1 MDAAAARIA
10 NGPLAPHGAALVL
23 VGDDRAALQTV
34 LLLQEFGI
42 AVDIAED
49 EAAALTWARR
59 ANYRLIICGAAPRH
73 DLLAV
78 RLRRAAREA
87 QIVYMSRDEAPRRFG
102 ALGIETLSLPLNVNE
117 FVALAQACI

>member
-1 MDAAAARIA
+1 MDAAGARIA

-23 VGDDRAALQTV
+23 VGDNRAALQTV

-59 ANYRLIICGAAPRH
+59 ANYRLIICGASPRH

-78 RLRRAAREA
+78 RLRRAAPEA
-87 QIVYMSRDEAPRRFG
+87 QVVYMSRDDAPLRFG
-102 ALGIETLSLPLNVNE
+102 LLGIETLSLPLDVNA
-117 FVALAQACI
+117 FVAVASACI

>member
-1 MDAAAARIA
+1 MDAAASRIA

-59 ANYRLIICGAAPRH
+59 ASYQLVICGASPRH
-73 DLLAV
+73 DLLALRLMRAAPKAQV
-78 RLRRAAREA
+78 VYLSREEAPKRLRT
-87 QIVYMSRDEAPRRFG
+87 IGV
-102 ALGIETLSLPLNVNE
+102 ETLKLPLDVNA
-117 FVALAQACI
+117 FVEVARSLS